1 MENYQHVDDYRIKD
15 ASKDMKNVGFG
26 AQ

>member
-15 ASKDMKNVGFG
+15 ASKDMKNAGFG